1 MLAACG
7 RCGAVLRRS
16 SSDPIRFCAAM
27 SAASLVLFA
36 GGLLGNLAE
45 VDVVGQQRTA
55 SLLSGPIALAGDGL
69 WELAVPVGF
78 ATIAAPLA
86 VTGLLLYV
94 LAGVWL
100 RQPLPGLRSAFA
112 WRNALR
118 PWAMIE
124 VFLVGFF
131 VAYAKL
137 GALVRITPSS
147 GFFALFG
154 FMIAAIAIDAA
165 LDQQA
170 VWEVIDEVDPIR
182 PAAAAGRATAAR
194 PGLVSCHVCQLS
206 CEPPAGIACCPRCGF
221 TLHRRKPNSLAA
233 TVALASAGLV
243 LYFPAKFFPV
253 LTVSRL
259 GQGSPSTILSG
270 VWELLAAG
278 QAPLAAIVFL
288 ASVAVPVF
296 KLIGLGAM
304 VLIVVRGPSTH
315 LRRAT
320 ILYRIVALIGRWSMI
335 DIFMESI
342 LNALVKFGAAA
353 EIDPGQGAIAFAAV
367 VILTM
372 ISAERFD
379 PRLMWDRQAA

>member
-1 MLAACG
+1 
-7 RCGAVLRRS
+7 
-16 SSDPIRFCAAM
+16 
-27 SAASLVLFA
+27 
-36 GGLLGNLAE
+36 
-45 VDVVGQQRTA
+45 
-55 SLLSGPIALAGDGL
+55 
-69 WELAVPVGF
+69 
-78 ATIAAPLA
+78 
-86 VTGLLLYV
+86 
-94 LAGVWL
+94 
-100 RQPLPGLRSAFA
+100 
-112 WRNALR
+112 
-118 PWAMIE
+118 
-124 VFLVGFF
+124 
-131 VAYAKL
+131 
-137 GALVRITPSS
+137 
-147 GFFALFG
+147 
-154 FMIAAIAIDAA
+154 
-165 LDQQA
+165 
-170 VWEVIDEVDPIR
+170 
-182 PAAAAGRATAAR
+182 
-194 PGLVSCHVCQLS
+194 
-206 CEPPAGIACCPRCGF
+206 
-221 TLHRRKPNSLAA
+221 
-233 TVALASAGLV
+233 VALASAGLV
-243 LYFPAKFFPV
+243 LYFPANFFPV